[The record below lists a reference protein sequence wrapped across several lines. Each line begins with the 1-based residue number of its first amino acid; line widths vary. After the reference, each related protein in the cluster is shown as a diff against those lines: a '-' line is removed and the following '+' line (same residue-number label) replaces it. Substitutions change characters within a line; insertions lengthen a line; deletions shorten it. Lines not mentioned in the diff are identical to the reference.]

1 MTDPPLVTPVQ
12 PGEEPE
18 PRYRIPYDEVAA
30 QLMTIDGQWAVIHRG
45 SPVGRAAGARKAL
58 SKYGNFQVTQKRL
71 YDGIATYARYMKE
84 EN

>member
-30 QLMTIDGQWAVIHRG
+30 QLLTVPHA
-45 SPVGRAAGARKAL
+45 
-58 SKYGNFQVTQKRL
+58 
-71 YDGIATYARYMKE
+71 
-84 EN
+84 